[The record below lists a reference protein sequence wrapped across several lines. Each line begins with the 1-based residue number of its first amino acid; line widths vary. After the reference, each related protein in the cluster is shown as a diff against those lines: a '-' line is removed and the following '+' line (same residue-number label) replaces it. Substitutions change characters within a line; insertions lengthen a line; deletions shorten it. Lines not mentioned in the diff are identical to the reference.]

1 MDKNESAAASA
12 RYLKAWN
19 GYKKSK
25 KENPDLSLKAY
36 CVEVKMNYDRMINWT
51 CRHGLYVSSLKAGN
65 PDLEAPL
72 NGGGDNPAFVQ
83 FVPRQGIESSPSSLR
98 GVSITFPDG
107 VNLTLQECTTESV
120 ISLLT
125 IYQQRKAEKAT
136 ATDTAQGGAE

>member
-25 KENPDLSLKAY
+25 KENPDL
-36 CVEVKMNYDRMINWT
+36 
-51 CRHGLYVSSLKAGN
+51 SLKAGN